1 MSENTSDVVVAGA
14 GHNGLIAA
22 AYLAKAGK
30 DVVVVEARDAVGGDT
45 ATEELTL
52 PGFLHDT
59 CSTAHNL
66 IQSNPLLRDDELH
79 LTEYGLEYLRPDP
92 VVHMPFPDG
101 SSITQWL
108 DLDRTCEEFARFSR
122 RDADALRHLLADYDA
137 VKDAFSAYRYT
148 PIGWGPS
155 LRERLAAGP
164 DAATWVRRL
173 ALSAWDVIRED
184 FEDEHTRAFLL
195 GMAFM
200 TVQPPDRPGT
210 GPLASSLLYGRQQQ
224 SWTLPRG
231 GSGALP
237 TALVRLIEE
246 QGGRIVTGSPAAAL
260 LVEGGRCVGIDTADG
275 SRYRASRAVVSSI
288 HVRHLIDMAP
298 REAWN
303 EDFLYAVERWQG
315 GPSMF
320 VTHHATTEP
329 PRFATGGGTLTPV
342 TAMIVTSVD
351 RLLRVGSD
359 YARGIVAAEDPIVLS
374 ICATVEDPTR
384 APDGKHTLNVVGF
397 QPYDLPEGPEHWDD
411 IEDEVS
417 RRHLEQ
423 LRRYA
428 PNLTDDAILA
438 SVVRSP
444 LGLER
449 FNAHNF
455 RGSCHGGD
463 QGASQSG
470 ELRPAYG
477 WAGHRTPIEGLYQTG
492 STTHPG
498 ASVSGGPGRNAT
510 LVVLKDLG
518 MTLEAAIGG

>member
-1 MSENTSDVVVAGA
+1 MTEDTADVVVAGA

-22 AYLAKAGK
+22 AYLAKAGLR
-30 DVVVVEARDAVGGDT
+30 VLVVEARGTVGGDT
-45 ATEELTL
+45 STEELVL

-66 IQSNPLLRDDELH
+66 LQSNPLMRDDELH
-79 LTEYGLEYLRPDP
+79 LSRYGLEYLRPDP

-108 DLDRTCEEFARFSR
+108 DLDRTVEGFARFSR
-122 RDADALRHLLADYDA
+122 RDADALRSMLADYDA
-137 VKDAFSAYRYT
+137 VKGAFSASRYT

-164 DAATWVRRL
+164 NGARWVRRL
-173 ALSAWDVIRED
+173 AESAWDVIREG

-210 GPLASSLLYGRQQQ
+210 GPLVSSLLYGRQQQ

-246 QGGRIVTGSPAAAL
+246 HGGRIVTGEPVASL
-260 LVEGGRCVGIDTADG
+260 VVEGGRCVGVETERG

-288 HVRHLIDMAP
+288 HVRHLLDMAP
-298 REAWN
+298 REAWD
-303 EDFLYAVERWQG
+303 EDFAEAVERWQG
-315 GPSMF
+315 GPAMF
-320 VTHHATTEP
+320 VTHLATTEA
-329 PRFATGGGTLTPV
+329 PRFADEGGDLTPV
-342 TAMIVTSVD
+342 AAMIVTSVD
-351 RLLRVGSD
+351 RMLRIGGD
-359 YARGIVAAEDPIVLS
+359 YARGIVSTDDPVVLS
-374 ICATVEDPTR
+374 ICATVEDPSR
-384 APDGKHTLNVVGF
+384 APDGRHTVNVVGF
-397 QPYDLPEGPEHWDD
+397 QPYDLPGGPERWDG

-417 RRHLEQ
+417 DAHLTQ

-428 PNLTDDAILA
+428 PNLTDDAILG
-438 SVVRSP
+438 SLVRSP

-463 QGASQSG
+463 QGPAQSG
-470 ELRPAYG
+470 ELRPAVG
-477 WAGHRTPIEGLYQTG
+477 WAGHRLPIPGLYQTG

-518 MTLEAAIGG
+518 IDLEAAIHG

>member
-1 MSENTSDVVVAGA
+1 MNEDTSDVVVAGA

-22 AYLAKAGK
+22 AYLARAGLR
-30 DVVVVEARDAVGGDT
+30 VVVVEARDGIGGDT

-66 IQSNPLLRDDELH
+66 IQSNPLVRDDELH
-79 LTEYGLEYLRPDP
+79 LSEYGLEYLRPDP

-122 RDADALRHLLADYDA
+122 PDADALRRLLADYDA
-137 VKDAFSAYRYT
+137 VKGEFSAYRYT

-155 LRERLAAGP
+155 LRERLATGP
-164 DAATWVRRL
+164 DGSKWLRRL
-173 ALSAWDVIRED
+173 ALSAWDVIREE

-246 QGGRIVTGSPAAAL
+246 HGGRIVTGSPVAAL
-260 LVEGGRCVGIDTADG
+260 IVEGGRCAGIETEDG

-298 REAWN
+298 RDAWD

-315 GPSMF
+315 GPAMF
-320 VTHHATTEP
+320 VTHNATTEP
-329 PRFATGGGTLTPV
+329 PRFPVEEGAITPV
-342 TAMIVTSVD
+342 TGMIVTSVD
-351 RLLRVGSD
+351 RLLRIGSD
-359 YARGIVAAEDPIVLS
+359 YARGIVATEDPIVLS
-374 ICATVEDPTR
+374 ICATVEDPSR
-384 APDGKHTLNVVGF
+384 APDGMHTLNVVGF
-397 QPYDLPEGPEHWDD
+397 QPYDLPDGPEAWDD

-417 RRHLEQ
+417 ARHLEQ

-428 PNLTDDAILA
+428 PNLTDETILA
-438 SVVRSP
+438 SLVRSP

-463 QGASQSG
+463 QGPAQSG
-470 ELRPAYG
+470 ELRPAAG
-477 WAGHRTPIEGLYQTG
+477 WANHRTPIEGLFQTG

-510 LVVLKDLG
+510 LVVMEDLG
-518 MTLEAAIGG
+518 ISFEAAIRG

>member
-1 MSENTSDVVVAGA
+1 MNEDSDVVVAGA
-14 GHNGLIAA
+14 GHNGLIVA
-22 AYLAKAGK
+22 AYLAKAGLR
-30 DVVVVEARDAVGGDT
+30 VVVVEARDAVGGDT

-66 IQSNPLLRDDELH
+66 IQSNPMLRDDELH
-79 LTEYGLEYLRPDP
+79 LSEYGLDYLRPDP

-122 RDADALRHLLADYDA
+122 RDADAVRRLLADYDT
-137 VKDAFSAYRYT
+137 VKGAFSAYRYT

-164 DAATWVRRL
+164 DAAMWMRRL
-173 ALSAWDVIRED
+173 ALSAWDVIREE

-210 GPLASSLLYGRQQQ
+210 GPLASSLLFGRQQQ

-237 TALVRLIEE
+237 TALARLVEE
-246 QGGRIVTGSPAAAL
+246 HGGRIVTGSPVAAL
-260 LVEGGRCVGIDTADG
+260 LVEGGRCVGIETDDG
-275 SRYRASRAVVSSI
+275 TRFRASRAVVSSI
-288 HVRHLIDMAP
+288 HIRHLIDMAP
-298 REAWN
+298 RDAWD
-303 EDFLYAVERWQG
+303 EDFLYAVERWRG

-320 VTHHATTEP
+320 VTHHATTDP
-329 PRFATGGGTLTPV
+329 PRFTTDGGTLTPV

-359 YARGIVAAEDPIVLS
+359 YARGIVATEDPIVLT
-374 ICATVEDPTR
+374 ICATVEDPSR
-384 APDGKHTLNVVGF
+384 APEGLHTLNAVGF
-397 QPYDLPEGPEHWDD
+397 QPYDLPDGPETWDD
-411 IEDEVS
+411 IEDDVS
-417 RRHLEQ
+417 RAHLEQ
-423 LRRYA
+423 VRRYA
-428 PNLTDDAILA
+428 PNLTDDTILA

-463 QGASQSG
+463 QGPAQSG

-510 LVVLKDLG
+510 LVLLKDLG

>member
-1 MSENTSDVVVAGA
+1 MNEDTADVVVAGA

-22 AYLAKAGK
+22 AYLAKAGLR
-30 DVVVVEARDAVGGDT
+30 VVVAEARDEVGGDT

-66 IQSNPLLRDDELH
+66 IQSNPLLRDDELR
-79 LTEYGLEYLRPDP
+79 LSEYGLEYLRPDP

-108 DLDRTCEEFARFSR
+108 DLDRTCEGFATFSR
-122 RDADALRHLLADYDA
+122 RDADALRRLLADYDA
-137 VKDAFSAYRYT
+137 VKGAFSAYRYT

-155 LRERLAAGP
+155 LRERLAGGP
-164 DAATWVRRL
+164 QGAKWLRRL
-173 ALSAWDVIRED
+173 ALSAWDVIREE

-195 GMAFM
+195 GMAFL

-210 GPLASSLLYGRQQQ
+210 GPLASSLVYGRQQQ

-246 QGGRIVTGSPAAAL
+246 HGGRIVTGSPVAAL
-260 LVEGGRCVGIDTADG
+260 IVEGGRCVGIETIDG

-298 REAWN
+298 RDAWD
-303 EDFLYAVERWQG
+303 EDFLYPVERWQG

-320 VTHHATTEP
+320 VTHHATNEP
-329 PRFATGGGTLTPV
+329 PRFPVDGGTLTPV

-351 RLLRVGSD
+351 RLLRIGSD
-359 YARGIVAAEDPIVLS
+359 YARGIVATEDPVVLS

-384 APDGKHTLNVVGF
+384 APEGKHTLNAVGF
-397 QPYDLPEGPEHWDD
+397 QPYDLPEGPEAWDH

-417 RRHLEQ
+417 AHHLEQ
-423 LRRYA
+423 VRRYA
-428 PNLTDDAILA
+428 PNLTEDTILA

-463 QGASQSG
+463 QGAAQSG

-492 STTHPG
+492 ATTHPG

-510 LVVLKDLG
+510 LVLLKDLG
-518 MTLEAAIGG
+518 MTLEAAIRG

>member
-1 MSENTSDVVVAGA
+1 MNDETSDVVVAGA

-22 AYLAKAGK
+22 AYLARAGLR
-30 DVVVVEARDAVGGDT
+30 VVVVEACDTVGGDT

-59 CSTAHNL
+59 CATAHNL
-66 IQSNPLLRDDELH
+66 LQSNPLLRDDELH
-79 LTEYGLEYLRPDP
+79 LSEYGLEYLHPDP
-92 VVHMPFPDG
+92 VVHLPFPDG

-108 DLDRTCEEFARFSR
+108 DVDRTCEEFARFSR
-122 RDADALRHLLADYDA
+122 RDADALRRLLADYDA
-137 VKDAFSAYRYT
+137 VKGAFSGYRYT

-155 LRERLAAGP
+155 LRERLTAGS
-164 DAATWVRRL
+164 DGSKWLRRL
-173 ALSAWDVIRED
+173 ALSAWDVAREE

-210 GPLASSLLYGRQQQ
+210 GPLAYSLLFGRQQQ

-237 TALVRLIEE
+237 TALVRLIEAH
-246 QGGRIVTGSPAAAL
+246 GGRIVTGQPVAAL
-260 LVEGGRCVGIDTADG
+260 ILEGERCVGIETHDG
-275 SRYRASRAVVSSI
+275 SRYRASKAVVSSI
-288 HVRHLIDMAP
+288 HVRHLVDMAP
-298 REAWN
+298 REAWDEN
-303 EDFLYAVERWQG
+303 FLYSVERWQG
-315 GPSMF
+315 GPAMF

-329 PRFATGGGTLTPV
+329 PRFPIEDGTIAPV
-342 TAMIVTSVD
+342 AAMIVTSVD
-351 RLLRVGSD
+351 RMLRIGSD
-359 YARGIVAAEDPIVLS
+359 YTRGIVATDDPIVLTV
-374 ICATVEDPTR
+374 CATVEDPTR
-384 APDGKHTLNVVGF
+384 APEGRHTLNVVGF
-397 QPYDLPEGPEHWDD
+397 QPYDLPGGAEGWDD
-411 IEDEVS
+411 IKDEVS
-417 RRHLEQ
+417 VRHLEQ

-428 PNLTDDAILA
+428 PNLTDGTILE
-438 SVVRSP
+438 SLVRSP
-444 LGLER
+444 LDLER

-463 QGASQSG
+463 QGPAQAG
-470 ELRPAYG
+470 ELRPAPG
-477 WAGHRTPIEGLYQTG
+477 WASHRTPIEGLYQTG

-518 MTLEAAIGG
+518 MTLEAALHG

>member
-1 MSENTSDVVVAGA
+1 MNEDPDVVVAGA
-14 GHNGLIAA
+14 GHNGLIVA
-22 AYLAKAGK
+22 AYLAKAGLR
-30 DVVVVEARDAVGGDT
+30 VVVVEARDAVGGDT

-79 LTEYGLEYLRPDP
+79 LSEYGLEYLRPDP
-92 VVHMPFPDG
+92 VVHTPFPDG

-108 DLDRTCEEFARFSR
+108 DLDRTCEEFARFSL
-122 RDADALRHLLADYDA
+122 RDADALRRLLADYDA
-137 VKDAFSAYRYT
+137 IKGEFSAYRYT

-155 LRERLAAGP
+155 LRERLATGP
-164 DAATWVRRL
+164 DGSKWLRRL
-173 ALSAWDVIRED
+173 ALSAWDVIREE

-246 QGGRIVTGSPAAAL
+246 HGGRIVTGSPVAAL
-260 LVEGGRCVGIDTADG
+260 IVEGGRCAGIETDDG

-298 REAWN
+298 RDAWE

-320 VTHHATTEP
+320 VTHQATTDP
-329 PRFATGGGTLTPV
+329 PRFATDGGTLTPV

-351 RLLRVGSD
+351 RVLRVGSD
-359 YARGIVAAEDPIVLS
+359 YARGIVATEDPIVLS
-374 ICATVEDPTR
+374 ICATVEDPSR
-384 APDGKHTLNVVGF
+384 APEGQHTLNVVGF
-397 QPYDLPEGPEHWDD
+397 QPYELPDGPEAWDD
-411 IEDEVS
+411 IEDDVS
-417 RRHLEQ
+417 RAHLQQ

-428 PNLTDDAILA
+428 PNLTDDTILA

>member
-1 MSENTSDVVVAGA
+1 MSEETVDVVVAGA
-14 GHNGLIAA
+14 GHNGLIVA
-22 AYLAKAGK
+22 AYLAKAGLR
-30 DVVVVEARDAVGGDT
+30 VLVVEARSTVGGDT
-45 ATEELTL
+45 STEELVL

-66 IQSNPLLRDDELH
+66 LHSNPLIRDDELR
-79 LTEYGLEYLRPDP
+79 LSEYGLEYLKPDP

-108 DLDRTCEEFARFSR
+108 DLDRTYEEFARFST
-122 RDADALRHLLADYDA
+122 RDADALRRLLIDYDA
-137 VKDAFSAYRYT
+137 VKGAFSAARFT

-164 DAATWVRRL
+164 NGARWVRRL
-173 ALSAWDVIRED
+173 AESAWDVIRED

-210 GPLASSLLYGRQQQ
+210 GPLVSSLLYGRQQQ

-246 QGGRIVTGSPAAAL
+246 HGGRIVTGEPVAAL
-260 LVEGGRCVGIDTADG
+260 VLEGGRCVGVETQTG
-275 SRYRASRAVVSSI
+275 SRYRATKAVVSSI
-288 HVRHLIDMAP
+288 HVRHLLDMAP
-298 REAWN
+298 REAW
-303 EDFLYAVERWQG
+303 DADYAETIERWQG
-315 GPSMF
+315 GPAMF
-320 VTHHATTEP
+320 VTHLATAVAPTFE
-329 PRFATGGGTLTPV
+329 TDGGALTPV
-342 TAMIVTSVD
+342 AAMLVTSAD
-351 RLLRVGSD
+351 RMLRIGGD
-359 YARGIVAAEDPIVLS
+359 HARSVVATEDPVVLS
-374 ICATVEDPTR
+374 ICATVEDPSR
-384 APDGKHTLNVVGF
+384 APERHHTVNVVGF
-397 QPYDLPEGPEHWDD
+397 QPYDLPGGPERWDE

-417 RRHLEQ
+417 DAHLAE

-428 PNLTDDAILA
+428 PNLTDEAILG

-463 QGASQSG
+463 QGPAQSG
-470 ELRPAYG
+470 ELRPAAG
-477 WAGHRTPIEGLYQTG
+477 WASHRLPIDGLYQTG

-510 LVVLKDLG
+510 LVVMRDLG
-518 MTLEAAIGG
+518 LDLEEAIRA